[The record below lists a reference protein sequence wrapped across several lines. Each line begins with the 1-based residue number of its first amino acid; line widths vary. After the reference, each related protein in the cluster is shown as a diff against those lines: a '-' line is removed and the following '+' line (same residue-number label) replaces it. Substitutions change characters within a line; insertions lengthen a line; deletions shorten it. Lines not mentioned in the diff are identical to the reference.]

1 MDCLRFALLTVLVL
15 YFAGCA
21 TTPGARPGLD
31 YPSGCATT
39 PGARPGLDYPS
50 GAFTKPDGKPKV
62 LPCMAGQ
69 LLCSPPT

>member
-1 MDCLRFALLTVLVL
+1 LQHARPMDCLRFALLTVLGL

-21 TTPGARPGLD
+21 TTPGARPGLN
-31 YPSGCATT
+31 
-39 PGARPGLDYPS
+39 YPS